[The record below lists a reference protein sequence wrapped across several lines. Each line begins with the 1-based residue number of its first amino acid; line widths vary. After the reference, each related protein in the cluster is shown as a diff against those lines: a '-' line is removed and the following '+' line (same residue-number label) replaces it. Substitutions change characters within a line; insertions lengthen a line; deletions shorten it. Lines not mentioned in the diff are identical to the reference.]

1 MGSCFRSTVLKT
13 AASYVG
19 YKEGPNNYNIFGQ
32 HLSKLGYF
40 NGDKTNVEWCG
51 SYCYD
56 VILRSCFGDD
66 PDYDDYDA
74 KWDTLRMTGQ
84 PARDNCACACR
95 YGASYFRAKGWWS
108 TKKARPGDIVFYGT
122 SGSEKHQGILAT
134 EITNGHFYA
143 YEGNH
148 NNQVAKVYRSMSEV
162 AGFGLVD
169 YDEEPEIEPVPE
181 PQVEVYKGPW
191 PKLPDR
197 GYFQR
202 YDVGGEVM
210 KMQGV
215 LEWVLPGCLP
225 KYGCDG
231 EIGSETL
238 QAVKSV
244 QKIVGTTVDG
254 FYGRKTDTA
263 CRNYRRY
270 RND

>member
-238 QAVKSV
+238 QAVKSI

-270 RND
+270 RK

>member
-169 YDEEPEIEPVPE
+169 YDEEPKIEPVPE
-181 PQVEVYKGPW
+181 PRVEVYKGPW

-270 RND
+270 RK